1 MICVS
6 MLYVFMIYVYVD
18 STSAQTLSRFILPV
32 KEMQQYDAIR
42 VALQNIEESL
52 TRVLGAIES
61 SIEWEDVM
69 IHERRVEVHKI
80 IYIG

>member
-61 SIEWEDVM
+61 SIEWDEVM
-69 IHERRVEVHKI
+69 IYERRVEVHKI